1 MSTARPQAPLRS
13 ARVSRLHGPDRRAEG
28 ERTATLALV
37 GGERLMRAA
46 MCGLLDA
53 QQGMRVAHALPSV
66 ESLEDAWRRE
76 ELDCDVMLLDA
87 EDQGG
92 MRCLAAVDRVVALG
106 LRCRL
111 VLLCST
117 VSSEVVLCVTTR
129 AVAGVVLKE
138 SSVCELCDCIADVM
152 NGRIVLPTCW
162 SAEPRAI
169 PLTPRQLEVLKLMAH
184 GHSNEEIARRL
195 GLQRNTVKFHISQIF
210 RRLGVRNR
218 IEAAARLL
226 PEDRR

>member
-1 MSTARPQAPLRS
+1 MSTARPHAPQRS
-13 ARVSRLHGPDRRAEG
+13 ARVSRLHSANRHAEG
-28 ERTATLALV
+28 ARVATLALV
-37 GGERLMRAA
+37 GGARLVRPA

-53 QQGMRVAHALPSV
+53 QPGIRVVHALASV
-66 ESLEDAWRRE
+66 EALEDAWRRE
-76 ELDCDVMLLDA
+76 ALQCDVVLLDV

-92 MRCLAAVDRVVALG
+92 VRCIAAVDRVLALG
-106 LRCRL
+106 MRCRL
-111 VLLCST
+111 VLLCSK
-117 VSSEVVLCVTTR
+117 VSSEIVLCVTTR
-129 AVAGVVLKE
+129 PVDGVVLKE
-138 SSVCELCDCIADVM
+138 SSVCELCDSISEVM
-152 NGRIVLPTCW
+152 SGRLVLPQRW
-162 SAEPRAI
+162 GAEPRAI

-226 PEDRR
+226 SEDRR